1 LTVGRNPAN
10 SNRFPASKNKQKFR
24 KSAWNKTMANHF
36 EFNIRVY
43 IEDTDAGGIVYH
55 ANHIRYMERTRTE
68 WLRASGVSHYWHQS
82 DYNFVVHKINV
93 KYMRP
98 ILMDDLI
105 TVTAR
110 VISCKASSFV
120 LQQNIY
126 RGEIMLAS
134 GEVELACISADMKPR
149 RLPDEISELIHKE
162 LEQD

>member
-1 LTVGRNPAN
+1 MALDRTDILFNSHILNIKLYSELKRN
-10 SNRFPASKNKQKFR
+10 
-24 KSAWNKTMANHF
+24 TLMANHF

-68 WLRASGVSHYWHQS
+68 WLRAAGVDHYWHQK
-82 DYNFVVHKINV
+82 DYNFVVYKIDV

-110 VISCKASSFV
+110 VVSCKAASFV

-126 RGEIMLAS
+126 RGEILLAS
-134 GEVELACISADMKPR
+134 GEVELACLSKDLMPR
-149 RLPDEISELIHKE
+149 RLPEEIRDLILKE